1 MTRVVPIRPA
11 PYMPPEAP
19 LFMEDQDL
27 SARFTDPSAPGV
39 QQAPKTSLWR
49 WTTFGSS
56 AVLTLTVVALFTDF
70 FRMGGVSAFEA
81 ILIGLIAFS
90 FFWIALAVSTALT
103 GLVRGLVRKDAT
115 RDALPAPLR
124 VALLV
129 PMHNEDPVDVMGNA
143 WAMMDVLS
151 ETETPH
157 HFSLFLLS
165 DTKTAETVELELKT
179 FADLRLARPGAAIF
193 YRNFPENTERK
204 IGNLSQW
211 IRTWGAGHDAMMVL
225 DADSLMS
232 AGAITTLSDA
242 LATDPSA
249 GLIQSTPR
257 LFGTQTLFGRVQ
269 QFGNAVYGGLLGAGL
284 SAWSGVDGNY
294 WGHNAIIRT
303 RAFATAAG
311 LPRLGR
317 KRGLILSHDF
327 VEAALL
333 RRAGWGVRIIP
344 NLAGSYEEAPSN
356 IIDFALRDR
365 RWCRGNLQHLRLL
378 GVPGLKPASCFHLF
392 QGAMSYL
399 VSPVWLVLLFV
410 WAAIGVGEERS
421 LVVYFAGLDPRPNWP
436 EMTGTR
442 QIGFLLFMYGMLLAP
457 KLIGAVALPISG
469 ISSRCLGGPVRM
481 GLSMVVEIILSVAY
495 APILMVQQTG
505 AVIRGLFGRNNS
517 WTPSRSSETAYGLR
531 DLAKFHWAETLIG
544 LGLTAGIAMGFVT
557 LWLLPIA
564 LSLLLA
570 IPLSALSD
578 VRLSGGLRT
587 LMATEDTYDCP
598 QIITTAYDRRA
609 DLVGAAAGPVKH
621 AAE

>member
-19 LFMEDQDL
+19 LAMEPQDL
-27 SARFTDPSAPGV
+27 GTGFNDALAPGCEIDRST
-39 QQAPKTSLWR
+39 KLWR
-49 WTTFGSS
+49 WMTFGSCL
-56 AVLTLTVVALFTDF
+56 VLTLTVVALFTDF
-70 FRMGGVSAFEA
+70 FRMGGVSPFEG

-103 GLVRGLVRKDAT
+103 GLANGMTRKRPDRRTA
-115 RDALPAPLR
+115 APMT

-129 PMHNEDPVDVMGNA
+129 PMHNENPVNVMGNA
-143 WAMMDVLS
+143 WAMMDDLS
-151 ETETPH
+151 RQGPAH
-157 HFSLFLLS
+157 RFSLFLLS
-165 DTKTAETVELELKT
+165 DTKDAELAAREERV
-179 FADLRLARPGAAIF
+179 FADLRLARPDAAF
-193 YRNFPENTERK
+193 HYRWFPENTQRK

-211 IRTWGAGHDAMMVL
+211 IQTWGGAYEAMIVL

-232 AGAITTLSDA
+232 AETINALTDA
-242 LATDPSA
+242 LAADPSA

-257 LFGTQTLFGRVQ
+257 LHGTQTLFGRVQ

-284 SAWSGVDGNY
+284 AAWSGVEGNY
-294 WGHNAIIRT
+294 WGHNAIIRV
-303 RAFATAAG
+303 RAFAASAG

-317 KRGLILSHDF
+317 KGTLILSHDF

-333 RRAGWGVRIIP
+333 RRAGWGVRVIP
-344 NLAGSYEEAPSN
+344 NLPGTYEEAPGN
-356 IIDFALRDR
+356 IIDFVLRDR

-378 GVPGLKPASCFHLF
+378 AVPGLRPASRFHLF

-421 LVVYFAGLDPRPNWP
+421 IVVYFSGLDPRPHWP
-436 EMTGTR
+436 EVTGPK
-442 QIGFLLFMYGMLLAP
+442 QLGFLLFMYGMLLAP
-457 KLIGAVALPISG
+457 KIIGAAALPLSG
-469 ISSRCLGGPVRM
+469 ISSRDLGGPLRM
-481 GLSMVVEIILSVAY
+481 GLSMAAEIVLSIAY

-505 AVIRGLFGRNNS
+505 AVLRGLLGRNGT
-517 WTPSRSSETAYGLR
+517 WTPTRMSERTYGFR
-531 DLAKFHWAETLIG
+531 DLAKFHCAETLLGLCLSIGIG
-544 LGLTAGIAMGFVT
+544 LGFVT

-564 LSLLLA
+564 ASLTLA

-578 VRLSGGLRT
+578 LRLSGRFKHL
-587 LMATEDTYDCP
+587 LATEDTHNRP
-598 QIITTAYDRRA
+598 GII
-609 DLVGAAAGPVKH
+609 AAAHLRRSELAGMRAGAIRH